1 MEKVVD
7 LEIEI
12 GKQQDELLSLQNKRD
27 ELTPRLEQINSA
39 LDKYG
44 SELSGVQ
51 SATKILHPTWADG
64 TALMKEYAASVGIT
78 EANFTSWADVT
89 AALQKQQKDLKT
101 ELSGL
106 NSDIVAHEATIG
118 ALKADYE
125 AATQSV
131 DKFGDMAAEAGN
143 KASAIGNRISEGV
156 AAGLRSGTGAVAAA
170 AKGLIDVAMAKM
182 KSTAMI
188 ASPSKKFR
196 KEVGQQIGQGEVLGL
211 EDKIPDVKKASEKLV
226 NAIDIDVPS
235 MDIPSVTAQGE
246 SDTRIN
252 AIIAVLNKYL
262 PKIGAPIVLDTG
274 ELVGATIDK
283 FDHEL
288 GVMQQRRARYE

>member
-1 MEKVVD
+1 
-7 LEIEI
+7 
-12 GKQQDELLSLQNKRD
+12 
-27 ELTPRLEQINSA
+27 
-39 LDKYG
+39 
-44 SELSGVQ
+44 
-51 SATKILHPTWADG
+51 
-64 TALMKEYAASVGIT
+64 MKEYAASVGIT
-78 EANFTSWADVT
+78 EANFTSWDDVT
-89 AALQKQQKDLKT
+89 TALMQEQRGLQSELDKT
-101 ELSGL
+101 
-106 NSDIVAHEATIG
+106 NSDIVAHESTIG
-118 ALKADYE
+118 ALKTDYE
-125 AATQSV
+125 ATTQSV
-131 DKFGDMAAEAGN
+131 DKFGDMAAEASG
-143 KASAIGNRISEGV
+143 KAKKLGEETANGYV
-156 AAGLRSGTGAVAAA
+156 AGMKDKYPAVAAA

-182 KSTAMI
+182 RSSAMI

>member
-1 MEKVVD
+1 M
-7 LEIEI
+7 
-12 GKQQDELLSLQNKRD
+12 
-27 ELTPRLEQINSA
+27 
-39 LDKYG
+39 
-44 SELSGVQ
+44 
-51 SATKILHPTWADG
+51 
-64 TALMKEYAASVGIT
+64 
-78 EANFTSWADVT
+78 
-89 AALQKQQKDLKT
+89 
-101 ELSGL
+101 
-106 NSDIVAHEATIG
+106 
-118 ALKADYE
+118 
-125 AATQSV
+125 
-131 DKFGDMAAEAGN
+131 
-143 KASAIGNRISEGV
+143 
-156 AAGLRSGTGAVAAA
+156 
-170 AKGLIDVAMAKM
+170 IDVAMAKM

-235 MDIPSVTAQGE
+235 MDIPSVAAQGE